1 MGLLT
6 DLLGAT
12 GLNENKQDIYLNS
25 EGPAPTG
32 SAQETIQNQLETLD
46 QAARGIPLEAGQKAA
61 IDITD
66 LIKKAAK
73 KGETQVEYE
82 APDLGDILGS
92 IFGSDASPKVEQ
104 HRQSGGLGDILGD
117 ILGGKQTQAPQPQ
130 TQQSPDLTDILG
142 SIFGGNDTK
151 VQEQKSGVND
161 VFGDILGQLGKELT
175 SKGAKTQV
183 NGKKM
188 NIDITDILGMF
199 K

>member
-12 GLNENKQDIYLNS
+12 GLNENKQDIYLN
-25 EGPAPTG
+25 ENGTAPAG

-46 QAARGIPLEAGQKAA
+46 QAARGIPLEAGQKSA

-73 KGETQVEYE
+73 KGETKVEYE

-92 IFGSDASPKVEQ
+92 IFGKEVSPKVEQ
-104 HRQSGGLGDILGD
+104 HRESGGLGDILGD
-117 ILGGKQTQAPQPQ
+117 ILGNKSQTQAQPEK
-130 TQQSPDLTDILG
+130 TSPDLTDILG
-142 SIFGGNDTK
+142 SIFGGNQRK
-151 VQEQKSGVND
+151 VEEQKSGVND
-161 VFGDILGQLGKELT
+161 VFGDILGQLGSELT
-175 SKGAKTQV
+175 KKGAKTEV
-183 NGKKM
+183 NGNKM

>member
-12 GLNENKQDIYLNS
+12 GLNENKQDIYLNQ

-46 QAARGIPLEAGQKAA
+46 KAARGIPLEAGQKAA

-117 ILGGKQTQAPQPQ
+117 ILGGNPQGQQQQQQQT
-130 TQQSPDLTDILG
+130 PDLTDILG
-142 SIFGGNDTK
+142 SIFGGNQTK
-151 VQEQKSGVND
+151 VQEQQAGVND

-175 SKGAKTQV
+175 SKGAKTQM

-188 NIDITDILGMF
+188 SIDISDILGMF

>member
-12 GLNENKQDIYLNS
+12 GLNENKQDIYLN
-25 EGPAPTG
+25 ENGPAPEG

-46 QAARGIPLEAGQKAA
+46 QAARGIPLEAGQKSA

-82 APDLGDILGS
+82 APDLSDILGS
-92 IFGSDASPKVEQ
+92 IFGGDASPKVEQ

-117 ILGGKQTQAPQPQ
+117 LMGSKKQETQTQS
-130 TQQSPDLTDILG
+130 SPDLTDILG
-142 SIFGGNDTK
+142 SIFGGNEKK
-151 VQEQKSGVND
+151 VQEQKTGMND
-161 VFGDILGQLGKELT
+161 VFGDILGQLGSELT
-175 SKGAKTQV
+175 KKGAKTEV
-183 NGKKM
+183 NGNKM
-188 NIDITDILGMF
+188 NIDISDILGMF

>member
-12 GLNENKQDIYLNS
+12 GLDQNKQDIYLN
-25 EGPAPTG
+25 EAGPAPAG
-32 SAQETIQNQLETLD
+32 SAQESIQNQLETLD
-46 QAARGIPLEAGQKAA
+46 KAARGIPLEAGQKAA

-66 LIKKAAK
+66 LIKEAAK
-73 KGETQVEYE
+73 KGQTKVEYE

-92 IFGSDASPKVEQ
+92 IFGQGQSPKVEQ

-117 ILGGKQTQAPQPQ
+117 ILGGKPSTQQAPK
-130 TQQSPDLTDILG
+130 TPDLGDILG
-142 SIFGGNDTK
+142 GMFGGNQTK
-151 VQEQKSGVND
+151 VQEQKSGMND

-175 SKGAKTQV
+175 QKGAKTQV
-183 NGKKM
+183 NGNKM

>member
-12 GLNENKQDIYLNS
+12 GLNENKQDIYLN
-25 EGPAPTG
+25 ENGQAPVG

-82 APDLGDILGS
+82 APDLSDILGS
-92 IFGSDASPKVEQ
+92 IFGGDASPKVEQ
-104 HRQSGGLGDILGD
+104 HRQTGGLGDILGD
-117 ILGGKQTQAPQPQ
+117 ILGNKTQTNTQTQSSS
-130 TQQSPDLTDILG
+130 TDLTDILG
-142 SIFGGNDTK
+142 SIFGGNETK
-151 VQEQKSGVND
+151 VQEQKTGMND
-161 VFGDILGQLGKELT
+161 VFGDILGQLGSELT
-175 SKGAKTQV
+175 QKGAKTQV